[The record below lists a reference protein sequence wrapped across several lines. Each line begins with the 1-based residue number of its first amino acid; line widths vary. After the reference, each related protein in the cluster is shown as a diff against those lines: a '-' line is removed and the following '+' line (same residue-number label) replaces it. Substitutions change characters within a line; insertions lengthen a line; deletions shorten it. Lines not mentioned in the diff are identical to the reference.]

1 MLILTAAVAV
11 VFSLF
16 AGYAG
21 LAGMPEQSRRGGLRT
36 DIYAVCADPEQGKR
50 ADKIFR
56 RADYRGQM
64 RKFSSQRQSP
74 VTGKNT
80 PTAFWRPWAFLY

>member
-21 LAGMPEQSRRGGLRT
+21 LAGMPEQSRRVGRRA
-36 DIYAVCADPEQGKR
+36 DIYAACADPEQGKR

-56 RADYRGQM
+56 A
-64 RKFSSQRQSP
+64 P
-74 VTGKNT
+74 NT
-80 PTAFWRPWAFLY
+80 RDK